1 MRLRMLLQQL
11 ELTDD
16 VYMSFFEEGELSRLT
31 VHKKDRLWHFTI
43 KLKDILPFPLYQLFR
58 THLTEKFS
66 AIAQVNTTFET
77 LEKNVTEELV
87 QAYWLNVVEQ
97 IDEMAPTLKNCLITQ
112 IPTWN
117 GQKMTLSCMQEM
129 EFMMLKTKYADK
141 LAESYGQFGFP
152 RMAIDFVLQEETEEM
167 IAAQEAFMEQKR
179 LEEVAL
185 AQQAMQDFQKREQ
198 EKKDNPA
205 LANLGDRP
213 FQLGMHIKDDE
224 IMEIKRI
231 VEEERRVI
239 IEGFVFD
246 KEIK

>member
-1 MRLRMLLQQL
+1 MLWNKLMRWLQ
-11 ELTDD
+11 
-16 VYMSFFEEGELSRLT
+16 RLKI
-31 VHKKDRLWHFTI
+31 VSS
-43 KLKDILPFPLYQLFR
+43 LKYQHG
-58 THLTEKFS
+58 T
-66 AIAQVNTTFET
+66 A
-77 LEKNVTEELV
+77 
-87 QAYWLNVVEQ
+87 
-97 IDEMAPTLKNCLITQ
+97 
-112 IPTWN
+112 
-117 GQKMTLSCMQEM
+117 KMTFIL
-129 EFMMLKTKYADK
+129 YAGNGIYDAQNEVCGQTSRK
-141 LAESYGQFGFP
+141 LWSIWFP

-246 KEIK
+246 TEIKELKSGRSLLQIKITDYTDSIIVKMFS